1 MAVSPVVWILLGS
14 AAVVLLAGRSRNGRQ
29 KNASAEEPKRIDH
42 LHYMEEDEYECPAC
56 GARFTRDL
64 MTCPACGARFSGRT
78 EDDTAFIDEMI
89 FWEDEDD

>member
-1 MAVSPVVWILLGS
+1 MSPVAWILLGS

-29 KNASAEEPKRIDH
+29 KSASAEEPKRIDH
-42 LHYMEEDEYECPAC
+42 LHYMEEDEYE
-56 GARFTRDL
+56 
-64 MTCPACGARFSGRT
+64 CPACGARFSGRT